1 MRTVQIY
8 INDEILDLFDD
19 ENIEVSS
26 SIQNIN
32 DIAKVF
38 TDFSKQFTVPA
49 SPRNNEIFK
58 HYYQNDVED
67 GFIAKERQPARIEIN
82 YTPFR
87 RGKIQLE
94 GAELVEGEAQHY
106 SITFYGDVVTLKDL
120 FGDDKLRDLDYS
132 SLSFEGTYN
141 EVKTSLTSG
150 SSLDVRYPLIAT
162 PRALFASHPGPIR
175 NRAPAPG
182 NKTLALR
189 GEIHPFVATAKQGC
203 PGRRM
208 LPFQAAAPGR

>member
-8 INDEILDLFDD
+8 INDEIIDLFDD

-38 TDFSKQFTVPA
+38 TDFSQQFTVPA

-67 GFIAKERQPARIEIN
+67 GFVAKERQPARIEIN

-106 SITFYGDVVTLKDL
+106 SITFYGDVVTLKDF

-132 SLSFEGTYN
+132 SLSFDGTYN

-150 SSLDVRYPLIAT
+150 SSLDVRYQFGSMET
-162 PRALFASHPGPIR
+162 Q
-175 NRAPAPG
+175 APQI
-182 NKTLALR
+182 L
-189 GEIHPFVATAKQGC
+189 V
-203 PGRRM
+203 
-208 LPFQAAAPGR
+208 